1 MKLII
6 QPDAGVTPV
15 VMGIKQARKTLDIL
29 IFRLDRDEI
38 TRALEAAVA
47 RGVNV
52 RALIAHTNRGGEK
65 SLRKLELRLLEAG
78 ITVSRT
84 AADMIR
90 YHGKMMI
97 IDGRVLHL
105 YGFNF
110 TALDIE
116 KSRSLGIIT
125 KNGRLVAEATKLYEA
140 DTTRQPYTATND
152 RFIVSPENARKR
164 LAAFLKGARRQLL
177 IYDPK
182 LTDDA
187 MLRIIT
193 AKIKAGV
200 EVKIIGTV
208 EAKWEVKAEK
218 FPGKR
223 LHIRAIIRDG
233 RQAFVGS
240 QSLRRLE
247 LEKRREIGI
256 VVRDERVV
264 RQMIGV
270 FEQDW
275 AETDGGK
282 KEAKKAEKA
291 EKKDATEP
299 GRAEAAAS

>member
-1 MKLII
+1 
-6 QPDAGVTPV
+6 
-15 VMGIKQARKTLDIL
+15 
-29 IFRLDRDEI
+29 
-38 TRALEAAVA
+38 
-47 RGVNV
+47 
-52 RALIAHTNRGGEK
+52 
-65 SLRKLELRLLEAG
+65 
-78 ITVSRT
+78 
-84 AADMIR
+84 MIR